1 MGGCVMDL
9 EGRPA
14 IESLEQMFGFF
25 SGELIQEFPTW
36 RKRLLDQPDDLVELE
51 REVHSAC
58 IRGADMIVAGLLAV
72 VLASKELAAASE
84 RTRVEFRE
92 PLGRGRNR
100 SIRVRLMGG
109 FTMWISSL
117 YCEPEAYLKQRNKRP
132 ASGLYIELAQF
143 GFGKAITPGL
153 QSRVAR
159 QAALSPS
166 LKLAGEEL
174 RRGGLKLDVK
184 TVHRIANQCGEGLL
198 KLRKHQL
205 MQWRAELLPAGD
217 ELHGKR
223 VSVQIDGGRTKI
235 RYGLRAVSPQN
246 EPVGED
252 GLVVANAP
260 GRSKQ
265 RAKKTF
271 DSEWREPK
279 LVTIFVHDDSGRMMK
294 KSRATIDGTFLGPDA
309 IAELVAM
316 HLHRLGAAQAA
327 SITFACDG
335 APWIWDRIQRM
346 VAMAKIDKSVTIYQV
361 LDNCH
366 AVHHVSLALA
376 ALGLSEK
383 ERMPLYRELRTQL
396 RNGQWQSVVQ
406 QLEELFEI
414 YPDALAMRVEI
425 DYLRKH
431 GEAQRLN
438 YVEYRNLGIPLGSG
452 AIESS
457 IRRVINT
464 RLKNNGTFWL
474 EENAEIML
482 QLRAQVTSDRWDDSL
497 REMRSM
503 NRRQSEREWTW
514 TPKLMSCKKPEAA
527 STATN

>member
-1 MGGCVMDL
+1 MDL
-9 EGRPA
+9 AGRPA
-14 IESLEQMFGFF
+14 IESMEQMFGYF
-25 SGELIQEFPTW
+25 SGELIQEFPSW
-36 RKRLLDQPDDLVELE
+36 RKRLMDQPDELIELE
-51 REVHSAC
+51 REVHAAC
-58 IRGADMIVAGLLAV
+58 VRGADMIIAGLVAV
-72 VLASKELAAASE
+72 VLASSELAVASE
-84 RTRVEFRE
+84 LTRQSFGE
-92 PLGRGRNR
+92 PLSRGRNR
-100 SIRVRLMGG
+100 SIRVRLMSG

-117 YCEPEAYLKQRNKRP
+117 YCEPEAYLKQRDKRP

-174 RRGGLKLDVK
+174 QRGGLKLNVK
-184 TVHRIANQCGEGLL
+184 AVDRIANQCGEGLL
-198 KLRKHQL
+198 KLRKHRL
-205 MQWRAELLPAGD
+205 MKWRAGLLPAGD
-217 ELHGKR
+217 ELHGKF
-223 VSVQIDGGRTKI
+223 VAVEIDGGRTKI
-235 RYGLRAVSPQN
+235 RYSLRAVSPQL
-246 EPVGED
+246 EPVNED
-252 GLVVANAP
+252 GMVVANVP

-279 LVTIFVHDDSGRMMK
+279 LVTIFMHDENGRMVK
-294 KSRATIDGTFLGPDA
+294 KSLATIDGTFLGPDA

-316 HLHRLGAAQAA
+316 HLHRLGAAKAA

-335 APWIWDRIQRM
+335 APWIWDRIDRM
-346 VAMAKIDKSVTIYQV
+346 VSMAKIDNSVPIYQV

-366 AVHHVSLALA
+366 AAHHVSLALA
-376 ALGLSEK
+376 ALGMNEK

-396 RNGQWQSVVQ
+396 RNGQWQSVVE
-406 QLEELFEI
+406 QLEELFAM
-414 YPDALAMRVEI
+414 YPDAVAMQVEI

-431 GEAQRLN
+431 GEAKRLN
-438 YVEYRNLGIPLGSG
+438 YAEYRNLGIPLGSG

-503 NRRQSEREWTW
+503 NRRLSESDWTW
-514 TPKLMSCKKPEAA
+514 TPQLMSCKKSEP
-527 STATN
+527 ATNATN